1 MVVLCKFSIFL
12 LDFLSSSVA
21 LSSSVSK
28 SGMLNSVMPMPYA
41 STIFWKP
48 AVNLFV
54 LLNVG
59 GAVLDCT
66 AVKMGTMEEPL
77 SSCKKN
83 I

>member
-1 MVVLCKFSIFL
+1 
-12 LDFLSSSVA
+12 
-21 LSSSVSK
+21 
-28 SGMLNSVMPMPYA
+28 MPYA

-77 SSCKKN
+77 ISCKKN